1 MILLRQQIAR
11 GIGSMML
18 HLRPTVLAAAVAL
31 AVGGGCTGKQ
41 TVSEREAR
49 ADMAAVTQR
58 YRPGDAKP
66 ALPSLTT
73 SSPLA
78 DYLRFAM
85 LNSPSV
91 EAAYYEWAASVERIT
106 GARSLPDPRITFEAD
121 ITSMVETVMPGLMI
135 DLPGPGK
142 LRAAGD
148 VAAGEAHASYFRF
161 EIEVL
166 RTAMALKSVYF
177 RLHFLEDTLRVQRE
191 TLSLLGEL
199 ETQAQQQVATGRS
212 GIQDVLRAQIDRDQL
227 TTQVANL
234 EDSRGVLLAE
244 FRAAL
249 GVRPD
254 DAAVPVPSAF
264 ESSPPPPPVD
274 QILAL
279 AAARNPLLRRMEEE
293 VRRGEAMIDLARASR
308 VPDYSVGIMADVK
321 ASPVMWRPTG
331 SITLPIW
338 RDKIAAEIAASQFE
352 KRASEA
358 RLSAEQIGLAADVA
372 SMLYLY
378 RESTRN
384 IDLYAEKLLPK
395 AHQSLDAARSGYA
408 TGRSSFLDVI
418 DAERQMLVFDLSLIE
433 ARTQRELSLAS
444 LSLLIAGT
452 APEGAPILPHT
463 TPAPSKEANP

>member
-1 MILLRQQIAR
+1 MTMNN
-11 GIGSMML
+11 S
-18 HLRPTVLAAAVAL
+18 LAARSIGVALVVAL
-31 AVGGGCTGKQ
+31 AGCTG
-41 TVSEREAR
+41 TPTASERQARSDVEAVR
-49 ADMAAVTQR
+49 SK

-66 ALPSLTT
+66 TLPNLSKD
-73 SSPLA
+73 SPLA

-85 LNSPSV
+85 LNNPRI
-91 EAAYYEWAASVERIT
+91 EAEYYAWAASVERIT

-121 ITSMVETVMPGLMI
+121 ITSVVETVMPGLMI

-148 VAAGEAHASYFRF
+148 VAAGESRASYFKF

-166 RTAMALKSVYF
+166 RTAMALKSAYF

-191 TLSLLGEL
+191 TLTLLGDL
-199 ETQAQQQVATGRS
+199 ETQAQQQVAAGRS
-212 GIQDVLRAQIDRDQL
+212 GIQDVLRAQIDREQL
-227 TTQVANL
+227 TTQIANL

-244 FRAAL
+244 FRSAL
-249 GVRPD
+249 GLRPD
-254 DAAVPVPSAF
+254 DPTVPLPSTF
-264 ESSPPPPPVD
+264 EASPPPPPAD

-279 AAARNPLLRRMEEE
+279 AAAHNPQLRQMEAE
-293 VRRGEAMIDLARASR
+293 VRRGEAMIDLARTSR
-308 VPDYSVGIMADVK
+308 VPDFSIGIEADVK

-338 RDKIAAEIAASQFE
+338 RDKIAAEIAAAQLE
-352 KRASEA
+352 KRSSEA
-358 RLSAEQIGLAADVA
+358 RLSAEQIGVAADLA
-372 SMLYLY
+372 SMLYMY

-384 IDLYAEKLLPK
+384 IDLYATTLLPK

-408 TGRSSFLDVI
+408 AGRSSFLDVI
-418 DAERQMLVFDLSLIE
+418 DAERQLLVFDLSLVE

-452 APEGAPILPHT
+452 APEGAPILPT
-463 TPAPSKEANP
+463 APAPSKEANP

>member
-1 MILLRQQIAR
+1 M
-11 GIGSMML
+11 
-18 HLRPTVLAAAVAL
+18 
-31 AVGGGCTGKQ
+31 
-41 TVSEREAR
+41 
-49 ADMAAVTQR
+49 

-66 ALPSLTT
+66 VLPLLLNDSALS
-73 SSPLA
+73 

-85 LNSPSV
+85 LNNPRV
-91 EAAYYEWAASVERIT
+91 EAEYYAWAASVERIT

-121 ITSMVETVMPGLMI
+121 ITSVLEAVMPGLMI
-135 DLPGPGK
+135 DLPGRGK

-148 VAAGEAHASYFRF
+148 VAAGESRASYFRF

-166 RTAMALKSVYF
+166 RTAMALKSAYF

-191 TLSLLGEL
+191 TASLLADL
-199 ETQAQQQVATGRS
+199 ETQAQQQVAAGRS
-212 GIQDVLRAQIDRDQL
+212 GIEDVLRAQIDREQL
-227 TTQVANL
+227 LTQITNL

-249 GVRPD
+249 GLQHD
-254 DAAVPVPSAF
+254 DADVPVPTAF
-264 ESSPPPPPVD
+264 EPSPPPPPAD

-279 AAARNPLLRRMEEE
+279 AAARNPQLRQMEAE
-293 VRRGEAMIDLARASR
+293 VERGEAMIDLARTSR
-308 VPDYSVGIMADVK
+308 VPDFSVGIMADVM

-338 RDKIAAEIAASQFE
+338 RDKIAAEISAAQLE
-352 KRASEA
+352 KRSSEA

-378 RESTRN
+378 RESVRN
-384 IDLYAEKLLPK
+384 IDLYAATLLPK

-408 TGRSSFLDVI
+408 AGRSSFLDVI
-418 DAERQMLVFDLSLIE
+418 DAERQLLVLDLSLVE
-433 ARTQRELSLAS
+433 ARTTRELAIAS

-452 APEGAPILPHT
+452 APEGAPILPNPT
-463 TPAPSKEANP
+463 LTPSQKAAP